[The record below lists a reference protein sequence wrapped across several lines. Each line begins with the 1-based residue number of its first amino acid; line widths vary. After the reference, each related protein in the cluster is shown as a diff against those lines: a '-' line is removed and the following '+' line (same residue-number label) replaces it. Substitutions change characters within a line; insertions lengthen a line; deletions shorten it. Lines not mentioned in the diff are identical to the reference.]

1 MTDGISM
8 FEQIKDRVFS
18 YLVRK
23 SGDYDLSRDILQET
37 YVRYLEHYSGKDVS
51 PSLIFTI
58 ARNVFIDHVRKQ
70 DRIGPLDS
78 DQRDSAPDARHQVLV
93 REQYTRV
100 LDAMK
105 HLAED
110 EREVLALVVS
120 GDLTYRQI
128 AAMMGISEANVK
140 VKVHRARCRI
150 KEILQGGEDERRTDQ
165 LVHR

>member
-1 MTDGISM
+1 M
-8 FEQIKDRVFS
+8 FEQIKSKLFS
-18 YLVRK
+18 YLIRI

-37 YVRYLEHYSGKDVS
+37 CVRFLDLYSGKEAS

-58 ARNVFIDHVRKQ
+58 ARNIYIDRVRKKVRGVPFEG
-70 DRIGPLDS
+70 DY
-78 DQRDSAPDARHQVLV
+78 RDSAPDAHHQVLV

-110 EREVLALVVS
+110 ERELLSLVVS
-120 GDLTYRQI
+120 SDLSYRQI
-128 AAMMGISEANVK
+128 AEIVGISEANVK

-150 KEILQGGEDERRTDQ
+150 KEILQGGEDERRTDK
-165 LVHR
+165 LVH